1 MSSELVLPGRVNG
14 PSPDGPAGTVCGTDD
29 RTSMSQAVCSRS
41 PVAAI
46 KKTDKKFENSVR
58 NRKVWTK
65 LNNGLFAWRVRKTGN
80 KTSTNNLGEQVPQSA
95 SAKPKWEPVIS
106 RGDNINSGNFST
118 KRKLNFGG
126 VRHNVGRESESM
138 LGLEDKDLEMDYWE
152 QGAKKLKK

>member
-1 MSSELVLPGRVNG
+1 M
-14 PSPDGPAGTVCGTDD
+14 
-29 RTSMSQAVCSRS
+29 
-41 PVAAI
+41 
-46 KKTDKKFENSVR
+46 R

-80 KTSTNNLGEQVPQSA
+80 KTRGLTSTNTLGEQAPQSA

-106 RGDNINSGNFST
+106 RGDKINSGNFST

-126 VRHNVGRESESM
+126 VRHKVGKESESM
-138 LGLEDKDLEMDYWE
+138 LAKEDKDLEMDYNCE